1 VAPLLAR
8 ETALSDASVPLRHNR
23 DFQLLWVGEAL
34 SEFGSRISG
43 VAIPLL
49 VLATSHSPARL
60 GLAGFVG
67 LLPLLLFTLPAGALL
82 DRLPRR
88 RVMLLCQI
96 GRALAVAGLATAIGT
111 GRVWFSL
118 ILVVFFLD
126 VTGSVFFTV
135 AERSA
140 LPQLVPA
147 PQMRSAVSQNQA
159 RQYGSGLI
167 GRPLGGFFFSLS
179 QTLPFLVDACS
190 YLFSIASL
198 LLIRRDFEAPRE
210 RSETLLLPEIRDG
223 LVWLWRQPF
232 LRTISLL
239 VTASDINVNA
249 LYVIVIVLAKRH
261 GASSTLVG
269 VIVAF
274 TGVGGL
280 VGATIAPWTS
290 RRLSARAA
298 IGATLSV
305 MTLLLP
311 PLLVTKTPLVFG
323 LIYGG
328 MFVAYPT
335 WSAIHWA
342 YFATLVPDRLQGRV
356 QSIATLL
363 SLGPIPIAVL
373 LTGVALQWLGATPTV
388 LLLFAGMLLAA
399 LVALTSRHIRSAPP
413 LSELT
418 ASNEEATAAAL

>member
-1 VAPLLAR
+1 MAPLLAGKS
-8 ETALSDASVPLRHNR
+8 ALSDEPVPLRRNR
-23 DFQLLWVGEAL
+23 DFQLLWVGEGL

-49 VLATSHSPARL
+49 VLATSHSPAKL
-60 GLAGFVG
+60 GLTGFVG

-88 RVMLLCQI
+88 RVMLLCQV
-96 GRALAVAGLATAIGT
+96 GRALALASLAIAIGS
-111 GRVWFSL
+111 GRVWFPL

-147 PQMRSAVSQNQA
+147 EQMRSAVSQNQA

-167 GRPLGGFFFSLS
+167 GRPIGGFFFSLS
-179 QTLPFLVDACS
+179 QALPFFVDAFS

-198 LLIRRDFEAPRE
+198 LLIHRDFETPRQ
-210 RSETLLLPEIRDG
+210 RSQTLLRSEIRDG
-223 LVWLWRQPF
+223 LVWLSRQPF

-249 LYVIVIVLAKRH
+249 LYVVVIVLAKRH

-274 TGVGGL
+274 IGVGGL
-280 VGATIAPWTS
+280 IGATIAPWTS
-290 RRLSARAA
+290 RRVSARAA
-298 IGATLSV
+298 IGTTLSL

-311 PLLVTKTPLVFG
+311 LLLIVKTPILLG
-323 LIYGG
+323 LIYGA

-342 YFATLVPDRLQGRV
+342 YFAALVPDRLQGRV

-373 LTGVALQWLGATPTV
+373 IVGAALQWLGATPTV

-399 LVALTSRHIRSAPP
+399 LTALTSRHIRNAPP
-413 LSELT
+413 LSDLS
-418 ASNEEATAAAL
+418 ASAEETIATVL

>member
-1 VAPLLAR
+1 M
-8 ETALSDASVPLRHNR
+8 
-23 DFQLLWVGEAL
+23 
-34 SEFGSRISG
+34 
-43 VAIPLL
+43 AIPLL
-49 VLATSHSPARL
+49 VLATSHSPAKL
-60 GLAGFVG
+60 GLTGFVG

-88 RVMLLCQI
+88 RVMLVSQI
-96 GRALAVAGLATAIGT
+96 GRAVAVAVLAAAIGA
-111 GRVWFSL
+111 GHVWFPL
-118 ILVVFFLD
+118 ILIVFFLD
-126 VTGSVFFTV
+126 VTGSIFFTV

-147 PQMRSAVSQNQA
+147 SQMRSAVSQNQA
-159 RQYGSGLI
+159 REYGSGLI
-167 GRPLGGFFFSLS
+167 GRPLGGLFFSLA
-179 QTLPFLVDACS
+179 QALPFLIDACS

-198 LLIRRDFEAPRE
+198 ILIRRNFETPRE
-210 RSETLLLPEIRDG
+210 RSPAPLLPEIRDG

-249 LYVIVIVLAKRH
+249 LYIVVIVLAKRH

-269 VIVAF
+269 GIVAF
-274 TGVGGL
+274 IGVGGL
-280 VGATIAPWTS
+280 IGATIAPWTS
-290 RRLSARAA
+290 RRLSARGA
-298 IGATLSV
+298 IATTLST

-311 PLLVTKTPLVFG
+311 LLLVTKTPMLLG
-323 LIYGG
+323 LIYGA

-342 YFATLVPDRLQGRV
+342 YFAALVPDHLQGRV

-373 LTGVALQWLGATPTV
+373 LIGASLQWLGSTPTI
-388 LLLFAGMLLAA
+388 LLLFGGMLLAS
-399 LVALTSRHIRSAPP
+399 LVALTSNNIRNAPP
-413 LSELT
+413 LSQLSGS
-418 ASNEEATAAAL
+418 AEETVVATL